1 MKNGVIF
8 DLDGTLID
16 TPAGIVEGFLYSL
29 KCLNYNNVGVIDIRN
44 TIGLPLEKAFASLL
58 NVELENDLISLAIK
72 NYHKAFNEIVLPKAK
87 KLIFPGVIEG
97 LTNLK
102 EHGFILAIATS
113 KYLKSANNLLSAAEL
128 LNYFDLI
135 VGADLVKQA
144 KPHPEMGLF
153 VIEKLQLDPKN
164 SFMIGDTTHD
174 LLMAKDAGLRGIGVT
189 YGIHDKSKLETAEPE
204 LISDNFNNVIQYIL
218 KQN

>member
-29 KCLNYNNVGVIDIRN
+29 KCLNYNNVSVIDIRN

-102 EHGFILAIATS
+102 EHGYILAIATS

>member
-29 KCLNYNNVGVIDIRN
+29 KCLNYNNVSVIDIRN

-102 EHGFILAIATS
+102 EHGYILAIATS

-135 VGADLVKQA
+135 VGADLVQQA